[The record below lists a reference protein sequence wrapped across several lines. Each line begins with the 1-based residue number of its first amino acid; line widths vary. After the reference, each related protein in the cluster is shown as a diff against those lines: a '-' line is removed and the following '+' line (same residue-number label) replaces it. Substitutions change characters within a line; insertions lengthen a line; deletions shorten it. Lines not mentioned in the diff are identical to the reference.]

1 MSNEEVAISSKEH
14 AYRGYVKVDTY
25 RLRHKIFDDEW
36 SGEME
41 RQVVERGHAVAVLPF
56 DPIRKELVLIEQFRI
71 GAFTSPGF
79 QPFQIECVAGMIEE
93 GQTAEEAAYRETLE
107 ETGLEAEALLPM
119 VSYLSS
125 PGVISEALTLFLGKV
140 DATDAGG
147 IFGVDREDE
156 HIHAFSIPLEDALE
170 LLETG
175 AIENGMTVIALQWLQ
190 LNQHK
195 IPPEWAQAQG

>member
-1 MSNEEVAISSKEH
+1 MSNENVAVSSKERS
-14 AYRGYVKVDTY
+14 YRGYVKVDTY
-25 RLRHKIFDDEW
+25 RLRHKISDDRW

-41 RQVVERGHAVAVLPF
+41 RQVVERGHAVAVLPY
-56 DPIRKELVLIEQFRI
+56 DPIRQELVLIEQFRI

-79 QPFQIECVAGMIEE
+79 RPYQIECVAGIIEE
-93 GQTAEEAAYRETLE
+93 GQTAEETAYRETLE
-107 ETGLEAEALLPM
+107 ETGLEAGALLPM

-147 IFGVDREDE
+147 IFGVGHEDE
-156 HIHAFSIPLEDALE
+156 HIRVFPVPLEDAFE

-175 AIENGMTVIALQWLQ
+175 AIKNGMTVIALQWLK
-190 LNQHK
+190 LNRHK
-195 IPPEWAQAQG
+195 IPPEWAEARE

>member
-25 RLRHKIFDDEW
+25 RLRHKISDGEW

-107 ETGLEAEALLPM
+107 ETGLEADALLPM

-147 IFGVDREDE
+147 IFGVDHEDE
-156 HIHAFSIPLEDALE
+156 HIHAFPVPLEDALE

>member
-25 RLRHKIFDDEW
+25 RLRHKISNDEW

-107 ETGLEAEALLPM
+107 ETGLEADALLPM

-147 IFGVDREDE
+147 IFGVDHEDE
-156 HIHAFSIPLEDALE
+156 HIHAFPVPLEDALG

>member
-25 RLRHKIFDDEW
+25 RLRHKISDDEW
-36 SGEME
+36 SGEMQ

-107 ETGLEAEALLPM
+107 ETGLEADALLPM

-147 IFGVDREDE
+147 IFGVDHEDE
-156 HIHAFSIPLEDALE
+156 HIHAFPVPLEDALE

-175 AIENGMTVIALQWLQ
+175 AIENGMTVIALQWLK

-195 IPPEWAQAQG
+195 IPPDWAQAQG